1 MSHPDCGSVEFFGAI
16 FVDPS
21 TSVVERFSLS
31 DDHRI
36 FVQARMSSAR
46 FPGKMLA
53 PFRGRPLIA
62 QVLERFRR
70 FNLYSRVVVLTSLD
84 RTDDPLADFVENR
97 CAVPVFRG
105 DLDNVVVRFQSA
117 LAEYPCEWF
126 VRISGDS
133 PLIDAS
139 LVQAIIRFSDRDH
152 DVVSNVVRRTFPPG
166 QSVECIRSD
175 VFRVLDSKELT
186 PDQREHVTK
195 VFYDRP
201 DDWRLLS
208 VICED
213 PSWAGVRMVVDHLD
227 DLRALEAGVAQPASF
242 GGLAKL
248 ESA

>member
-1 MSHPDCGSVEFFGAI
+1 MN
-16 FVDPS
+16 
-21 TSVVERFSLS
+21 
-31 DDHRI
+31 HRI
-36 FVQARMSSAR
+36 FIQARMSSAR

-62 QVLERFRR
+62 QVLERFRQ
-70 FNLYSRVVVLTSLD
+70 FDLQARVIVLTSVD
-84 RTDDPLADFVENR
+84 PTDDPLADFVANR

-105 DLDNVVVRFQSA
+105 ELDNVVARFQSA
-117 LAEYPCEWF
+117 LAEYPCEWV

-139 LVQAIIRFSDRDH
+139 LVQAMIQLSGRGY

-175 VFRVLDSKELT
+175 VFRALNAGDLT

-201 DDWRLLS
+201 DDWRLRS
-208 VICED
+208 VICE
-213 PSWAGVRMVVDHLD
+213 PPKWADVRMVVDHLD
-227 DLRALEAGVAQPASF
+227 DLRALEAGVALPPSF
-242 GGLAKL
+242 GDLAKP
-248 ESA
+248 ERA

>member
-1 MSHPDCGSVEFFGAI
+1 MN
-16 FVDPS
+16 
-21 TSVVERFSLS
+21 
-31 DDHRI
+31 HRI

-62 QVLERFRR
+62 EVLERFRQ
-70 FNLYSRVVVLTSLD
+70 FDLQARVIVLTSVD
-84 RTDDPLADFVENR
+84 PTDDPLADFVANR

-105 DLDNVVVRFQSA
+105 ELDNVVARFQSA
-117 LAEYPCEWF
+117 LAKNPCEWF

-139 LVQAIIRFSDRDH
+139 LVQAMIQLSGRGH

-166 QSVECIRSD
+166 QSVECVRSD
-175 VFRVLDSKELT
+175 IFRALNTDHLT

-201 DDWRLLS
+201 DDWRLRS
-208 VICED
+208 VICAE
-213 PSWAGVRMVVDHLD
+213 PQWADVRMVVDHLD
-227 DLRALEAGVAQPASF
+227 DLRALEAGVAQPPSF
-242 GGLAKL
+242 GDLAKP
-248 ESA
+248 EPA

>member
-1 MSHPDCGSVEFFGAI
+1 
-16 FVDPS
+16 
-21 TSVVERFSLS
+21 
-31 DDHRI
+31 
-36 FVQARMSSAR
+36 MSSAR

-62 QVLERFRR
+62 QVLERFREHD
-70 FNLYSRVVVLTSLD
+70 LHSRVVVLTSLD
-84 RTDDPLADFVENR
+84 PTDDPLADFVSGR
-97 CAVPVFRG
+97 CGAPVFRG
-105 DLDNVVVRFQSA
+105 DLDNVVARFQSA
-117 LAEYPCEWF
+117 LGEYPCDWF

-139 LVQAIIRFSDRDH
+139 LVQAMMRFSDSGY

-166 QSVECIRSD
+166 QSVECVRSD
-175 VFRVLDSKELT
+175 VYCALNSNELT

-201 DDWRLLS
+201 HDWRLRS

-213 PSWAGVRMVVDHLD
+213 PGWSDARMVVDRLE
-227 DLRALEAGVAQPASF
+227 DLRALEAGVDLPASF
-242 GGLAKL
+242 GDLARL